1 MAGDTETFMDPVFP
15 VASNMSST
23 KYNLIQKELAH
34 KSHKLEKGDLQDLKV
49 PIQVCI
55 DYSAVLRPSKYR
67 LREVVMNA
75 MGIHTSHRNAS
86 VSYEEFLKMNSFIK
100 YNTGTPDDYTWFC
113 VKLFDPRLQGFSS
126 VKNCEAVIDLL
137 FENQDEDGNTT
148 KSP

>member
-1 MAGDTETFMDPVFP
+1 MTMAASGFTFLLSM
-15 VASNMSST
+15 
-23 KYNLIQKELAH
+23 LAAQILSEH
-34 KSHKLEKGDLQDLKV
+34 DYDHKLEKGDLQDLKV

-100 YNTGTPDDYTWFC
+100 YNTGT
-113 VKLFDPRLQGFSS
+113 GSGS
-126 VKNCEAVIDLL
+126 N
-137 FENQDEDGNTT
+137 
-148 KSP
+148 